1 MAAEAI
7 AATAAVGV
15 EGEWA
20 VAVED
25 EAVVAKRHRRGMS
38 EALCF
43 FFTRTIIKT
52 IPGLRHGFYWEHGR
66 HLFFVL
72 SLRDHLLAVKH
83 KVAAV
88 TGFRAV
94 CWV

>member
-52 IPGLRHGFYWEHGR
+52 IPGLRHGFYGSIWDTSFLCFHCEIIFW
-66 HLFFVL
+66 L
-72 SLRDHLLAVKH
+72 
-83 KVAAV
+83 
-88 TGFRAV
+88 
-94 CWV
+94 

>member
-43 FFTRTIIKT
+43 FSRERSSKRYPVCDTVFIGSMGDTSFLCFHCEIISW
-52 IPGLRHGFYWEHGR
+52 L
-66 HLFFVL
+66 
-72 SLRDHLLAVKH
+72 
-83 KVAAV
+83 
-88 TGFRAV
+88 
-94 CWV
+94 